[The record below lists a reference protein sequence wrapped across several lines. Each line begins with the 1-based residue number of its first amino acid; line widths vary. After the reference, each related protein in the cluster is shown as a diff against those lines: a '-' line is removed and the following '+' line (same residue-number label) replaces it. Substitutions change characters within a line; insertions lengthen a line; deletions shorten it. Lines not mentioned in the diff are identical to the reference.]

1 MENKKKYI
9 LDKVTNVILQF
20 ENEQFCEIEDI
31 YTLNLDLRQGD
42 DSSLHLETSYYD
54 SKLKNNFD
62 QKNKVIKV
70 IITYAVA
77 ERGTLNPEKI
87 IHVYRIR
94 EKESNME
101 FNILYNDLGHIEF
114 TIWGNFY
121 AE

>member
-42 DSSLHLETSYYD
+42 DSSLHLETDYYD

>member
-42 DSSLHLETSYYD
+42 DSSLHLETGYY
-54 SKLKNNFD
+54 FD

>member
-9 LDKVTNVILQF
+9 LDKVTNVIIQF

-31 YTLNLDLRQGD
+31 YNLNLDLRQGD
-42 DSSLHLETSYYD
+42 DSSLHLEIGCYD

-62 QKNKVIKV
+62 EKNKVIKV

>member
-9 LDKVTNVILQF
+9 LDKVTNVIIQF

-31 YTLNLDLRQGD
+31 YNLNLDLRQGD
-42 DSSLHLETSYYD
+42 DSSLHLEIGCYD

-62 QKNKVIKV
+62 QKNKVMKV

>member
-42 DSSLHLETSYYD
+42 NSSLHLEIGCYD

-62 QKNKVIKV
+62 EKNKVIKV

-77 ERGTLNPEKI
+77 ERRTSNPEKI

-101 FNILYNDLGHIEF
+101 FNILNDDIGHIEF

>member
-9 LDKVTNVILQF
+9 LDKVTNVIIQF

-31 YTLNLDLRQGD
+31 YNLNLDLRQGD
-42 DSSLHLETSYYD
+42 DSSLHLEIGCYD

-62 QKNKVIKV
+62 EKNKVIKV

-77 ERGTLNPEKI
+77 ERRTSNPEKI

-101 FNILYNDLGHIEF
+101 FNILNDDIGHIEF

>member
-42 DSSLHLETSYYD
+42 DSSLYLETGYYD

>member
-9 LDKVTNVILQF
+9 LDKATSVIIQF

-31 YTLNLDLRQGD
+31 YNLDLDLRQGY
-42 DSSLHLETSYYD
+42 DSSLHLEIGCYD

-77 ERGTLNPEKI
+77 EKMTLNPEKI

-94 EKESNME
+94 EKESSME
-101 FNILYNDLGHIEF
+101 FNILYDDIGHIKF

>member
-9 LDKVTNVILQF
+9 LDKVTNVIIQF

-31 YTLNLDLRQGD
+31 YNLNLDLRQGD
-42 DSSLHLETSYYD
+42 DSSLHLEIGCYD

-62 QKNKVIKV
+62 EKNKVIKV

-77 ERGTLNPEKI
+77 ERRTPNPEKI

-101 FNILYNDLGHIEF
+101 FNILNDDIGHIEF

>member
-9 LDKVTNVILQF
+9 LDKVTSVIIQF

-31 YTLNLDLRQGD
+31 YNLDLDLRQGD
-42 DSSLHLETSYYD
+42 DSSLYLEIGYYN

-77 ERGTLNPEKI
+77 EKMTLNPEKI

-101 FNILYNDLGHIEF
+101 FNILYDDIGHIKF

>member
-9 LDKVTNVILQF
+9 LDKVTNVIIQF

-31 YTLNLDLRQGD
+31 YNLNLDLRQGD
-42 DSSLHLETSYYD
+42 DSSLHLEIGCYD

-62 QKNKVIKV
+62 KKNKVIKV

-77 ERGTLNPEKI
+77 ERRTSNPEKI

-101 FNILYNDLGHIEF
+101 FNILNDDIGHIEF

>member
-9 LDKVTNVILQF
+9 LDKATSVIIQF
-20 ENEQFCEIEDI
+20 ENEQFCKIEDI
-31 YTLNLDLRQGD
+31 YNLNLDLRQGD
-42 DSSLHLETSYYD
+42 DSSLHLEIGCYD

-62 QKNKVIKV
+62 QKNKVIKI

-77 ERGTLNPEKI
+77 EKMTLNPEKI

-101 FNILYNDLGHIEF
+101 FNILNYDIGHIEF

>member
-9 LDKVTNVILQF
+9 LDKVTNVIIQF

-31 YTLNLDLRQGD
+31 YNLNLDLRQGD
-42 DSSLHLETSYYD
+42 DSSLHLEIGCYD

-62 QKNKVIKV
+62 EKNKVIKV

-77 ERGTLNPEKI
+77 ERRTSNPEKI

-101 FNILYNDLGHIEF
+101 FNILNDDLGHIEF

>member
-42 DSSLHLETSYYD
+42 DSSLHLETGYYD

-62 QKNKVIKV
+62 KKNKVIKV

>member
-9 LDKVTNVILQF
+9 LDKITSVIIQF
-20 ENEQFCEIEDI
+20 ENEQFCKIEDI
-31 YTLNLDLRQGD
+31 YNLNLDLRQGD
-42 DSSLHLETSYYD
+42 DSSLHLKIGCYD

-77 ERGTLNPEKI
+77 EKMTLNPEKI

-101 FNILYNDLGHIEF
+101 FNILYDDIGHIEF

>member
-9 LDKVTNVILQF
+9 LDKVTSVIIQF

-31 YTLNLDLRQGD
+31 YNLNLDLRQGD
-42 DSSLHLETSYYD
+42 DSSLHLEIGCYD

-70 IITYAVA
+70 IITYAVT
-77 ERGTLNPEKI
+77 ERMTLNPEKI
-87 IHVYRIR
+87 IHVYRII

>member
-9 LDKVTNVILQF
+9 LDKVTSVIIQF

-31 YTLNLDLRQGD
+31 YNLNLDLRQGD
-42 DSSLHLETSYYD
+42 DSSLHLEIGCYD

-70 IITYAVA
+70 IITYAVT
-77 ERGTLNPEKI
+77 ERRTLNPEKI

-101 FNILYNDLGHIEF
+101 FNILYNDFGHIEF

>member
-9 LDKVTNVILQF
+9 LDKVTNVIIQF

-31 YTLNLDLRQGD
+31 YNLNLDLRQGD
-42 DSSLHLETSYYD
+42 DSSLHLEIGCYD

-77 ERGTLNPEKI
+77 EIMTLNPEKI

-101 FNILYNDLGHIEF
+101 FNILNDDIGHIEF

>member
-42 DSSLHLETSYYD
+42 DSSLHLETGYYD

-121 AE
+121 VE

>member
-9 LDKVTNVILQF
+9 LDKVTNVIIQF

-31 YTLNLDLRQGD
+31 YNLNLDLRQGD
-42 DSSLHLETSYYD
+42 DSSLHLEIGCYD

-62 QKNKVIKV
+62 EKNKVIKV

-77 ERGTLNPEKI
+77 ERRASNPEKI

-101 FNILYNDLGHIEF
+101 FNILNDDIGHIEF